1 MKKLVTMLLLFA
13 AILTMVM
20 VSCKE
25 EVPPPTI
32 LVESIT
38 LNIESITL
46 AVGDT
51 ETLTATVTP
60 ENATDKIVTW
70 QSSDTSVVT
79 VENGNVTAVKTGNA
93 TITAMAGEKSATCSV
108 KVHPEVTSIEIT
120 INDGKSVIRY
130 TDETQIEN
138 TLRNEITVTATY
150 DDESSAIVTDY
161 TVTINNENTVATIT
175 YGGFSGVVTLEL
187 APAVTFYYGD
197 YEGAPESFTSFCDD
211 NGKVTPPEDP
221 TRMGYEFAGWIK
233 EDGSSIDFSN
243 ASFTENANV
252 AAKWEPITVSV
263 SLDLDGGTS
272 EDTSPL
278 TATTGTV
285 LSVQDPIKTGYTFVG
300 WFTDEANETEYDME
314 NTIFTD
320 DFTLHAKWKANVY
333 TITFD
338 SDNGSAVEIMEIEYG
353 DYIVIP
359 DDPVR
364 DGYVFAG
371 WFVDGN
377 LYDFSSPVT
386 SNLNLKAT
394 WNKIL
399 SVFVHVNG
407 EIVKT
412 IQMEAG
418 KVLSEDM
425 LEDISFPENLEL
437 IQWSTTEEGE
447 DSYDFSVP
455 LVDDIDIYAIL
466 DVKMLTVTFMYSDSY
481 VLFTENIEYGS
492 SVEKPKNP
500 DLSPDYFKHWS
511 LSPDGEPFDFTS
523 AITHDIT
530 LHCVIFEDPVIVHY
544 YNAESISAKSIVI
557 ENGDSIPSS
566 FFESSMWATDVN
578 FNGTPYSQGSPITR
592 DITLYEI
599 KYERK
604 DDGGIALTDVSYEF
618 KSFVVPLGVTE
629 ISNKAFNLVPIKSIE
644 IPETV
649 TRIGDYSFEDSA
661 LESIIIPD
669 SVESLGIYVF
679 KSCDNLTTV
688 SLPNHLTEIP
698 EGLFQDCTSLSFY
711 GIDSFSGEFLLL
723 SENVEKI
730 GAHAFENCKSLTSS
744 DYFYGSPYSNFSN
757 IKEIGD
763 YSFAGADLGSEIT
776 NWENLIVIGD
786 YAFAGATGFP
796 QFPAEMDVIGA
807 HAFDGFYYEGY
818 NYDLVSITAG
828 SIGDYAFVNSTFP
841 SQLNLTVSGEIGI
854 GLFEG
859 SKLYHV
865 TANFD
870 TLPADTF
877 KNSIVNNEYSSDE
890 GGIILPNVQ
899 IIGECAFE
907 GATITG
913 NVDLGSATT
922 ICDRAFANADLDGS
936 LDLRGIKS
944 IPAGV
949 FEGLKTVGGF
959 SRCIFDFSGAEYI
972 SSETF
977 SDINIDT
984 GVIDFNVIIRG
995 DVEFGF
1001 EENGD
1006 GLFGKEFEGNI
1017 VIADDSDSIS
1027 DGLFKN
1033 LNTYYQ
1039 IQIPETVTRI
1049 GNHAFENC
1057 SISYINGIIFNI
1069 TPLYIG
1075 DYAFKNCTVDCVSGI
1090 DFSAAEY
1097 IGDYA
1102 VSEIQ
1107 MESSFPSISIVLN
1120 DSVVLGTGAF
1130 SKNAGSYDYAIEN
1143 LTLSSDLTHY
1153 TKNVFEGSSIRDLR
1167 ISVGS
1172 ESLKIGEEAFKNT
1185 SIYNCW
1191 IEDGITAIGAG
1202 AFEWDSTSSIT
1213 YMEGASF
1220 RLPDTIVEIGD
1231 RAFAGV
1237 TGSFTITLPEQL
1249 EIIGNA
1255 AFEGCSFLSLDGAF
1269 SPALRIIGDGA
1280 FRNTRAMSPSIL
1292 TFNEG
1297 LEKIGDEAFA
1307 NTSVWDNVRLVI
1319 PSTVKSIGTNAF
1331 NDFFYYSYDG
1341 QSVQIL
1347 SKTLNAFSPG
1357 YPWGFDSDIS
1367 IIWGENEI
1375 V

>member
-1 MKKLVTMLLLFA
+1 M
-13 AILTMVM
+13 
-20 VSCKE
+20 
-25 EVPPPTI
+25 
-32 LVESIT
+32 
-38 LNIESITL
+38 
-46 AVGDT
+46 
-51 ETLTATVTP
+51 
-60 ENATDKIVTW
+60 
-70 QSSDTSVVT
+70 
-79 VENGNVTAVKTGNA
+79 KTGNA

-243 ASFTENANV
+243 ALFTGNANV
-252 AAKWEPITVSV
+252 SAKWEPITVSV

-371 WFVDGN
+371 WFIDGN

-523 AITHDIT
+523 SITHDIT

-698 EGLFQDCTSLSFY
+698 EGLFQDCTSLLFNRT
-711 GIDSFSGEFLLL
+711 DSFGGDFLLL

-776 NWENLIVIGD
+776 DWENLIVIGD

-818 NYDLVSITAG
+818 YHDLVSITAG

-859 SKLYHV
+859 SKLYRV

-877 KNSIVNNEYSSDE
+877 KNSMVNTEYSSDE

-922 ICDRAFANADLDGS
+922 ICDRAFANAVLNGS
-936 LDLRGIKS
+936 LDLGGIQS

-949 FEGLKTVGGF
+949 FEGVKIAGGF
-959 SRCIFDFSGAEYI
+959 SRRIFDFSGAEYI

-1001 EENGD
+1001 EEKGD
-1006 GLFGKEFEGNI
+1006 GLFGKEFKGNI
-1017 VIADDSDSIS
+1017 VIADGSNSIS

-1172 ESLKIGEEAFKNT
+1172 ESLEVGEEAFKNT

-1213 YMEGASF
+1213 YMEGSSF
-1220 RLPDTIVEIGD
+1220 GLPDTIVEIGD

-1269 SPALRIIGDGA
+1269 SPSLRIIGDGA

-1331 NDFFYYSYDG
+1331 NDFFYYYDG

-1357 YPWGFDSDIS
+1357 YPWGIDSDIS

>member
-1 MKKLVTMLLLFA
+1 
-13 AILTMVM
+13 
-20 VSCKE
+20 
-25 EVPPPTI
+25 
-32 LVESIT
+32 
-38 LNIESITL
+38 
-46 AVGDT
+46 
-51 ETLTATVTP
+51 
-60 ENATDKIVTW
+60 
-70 QSSDTSVVT
+70 
-79 VENGNVTAVKTGNA
+79 
-93 TITAMAGEKSATCSV
+93 MAGEKSATCSV

-175 YGGFSGVVTLEL
+175 YGGFSCVVTLEL

-197 YEGAPESFTSFCDD
+197 YEGSPESFTSFCDD
-211 NGKVTPPEDP
+211 SGKVTPPDDP

-233 EDGSSIDFSN
+233 EDGSPIDFSN
-243 ASFTENANV
+243 ASFTENATV
-252 AAKWEPITVSV
+252 SAKWEPITVTV
-263 SLDLDGGTS
+263 TLNLDGGTS
-272 EDTSPL
+272 EDPSPL

-285 LSVQDPIKTGYTFVG
+285 LLVQDPIKTGYTFVG

-425 LEDISFPENLEL
+425 LEDISFPDNLEL
-437 IQWSTTEEGE
+437 IYWSATEEGE

-481 VLFTENIEYGS
+481 VLSTENIEYGS
-492 SVEKPKNP
+492 SIEKPKDP
-500 DLSPDYFKHWS
+500 DLRPDYFKHWS

-599 KYERK
+599 RYERK

-629 ISNKAFNLVPIKSIE
+629 ISSKAFNLVPIKSIE

-698 EGLFQDCTSLSFY
+698 EGLFQDCTSLLFNRT
-711 GIDSFSGEFLLL
+711 DSFGGDFLLL

-730 GAHAFENCKSLTSS
+730 GAHAFENCKNLISS
-744 DYFYGSPYSNFSN
+744 DSFGFSSYSNFSN

-763 YSFAGADLGSEIT
+763 YSFSGAGLGSEIT

-786 YAFAGATGFP
+786 YAFAGATGYP

-807 HAFDGFYYEGY
+807 YAFDGFYYEGY
-818 NYDLVSITAG
+818 DLDLISITAG

-859 SKLYHV
+859 SKLYRV

-877 KNSIVNNEYSSDE
+877 KNSMVNTEYSNND

-922 ICDRAFANADLDGS
+922 IFDRAFANAVLDGS
-936 LDLRGIKS
+936 LDLGGIQS

-949 FEGLKTVGGF
+949 FEGLKIVWGF
-959 SRCIFDFSGAEYI
+959 SRDIFDFSGAEYI

-984 GVIDFNVIIRG
+984 GDFNVIIRG

-1006 GLFGKEFEGNI
+1006 GLFGKEFKGNI
-1017 VIADDSDSIS
+1017 VIADGSDSIS

-1033 LNTYYQ
+1033 LNTYYP

-1057 SISYINGIIFNI
+1057 SISFTSGIISNI

-1075 DYAFKNCTVDCVSGI
+1075 DYAFKNCTSNYVSGI

-1097 IGDYA
+1097 IGNYA

-1107 MESSFPSISIVLN
+1107 MESSSPSISIVLN

-1143 LTLSSDLTHY
+1143 LTLSSDLTHH

-1172 ESLKIGEEAFKNT
+1172 ESLEIGEEAFKNT

-1220 RLPDTIVEIGD
+1220 GLPDTIVEIGD

-1237 TGSFTITLPEQL
+1237 TGSFIITLPEQL
-1249 EIIGNA
+1249 EIISDA

-1280 FRNTRAMSPSIL
+1280 FRNTSAMSPSIL

-1331 NDFFYYSYDG
+1331 NDFFYYFYDG

>member
-38 LNIESITL
+38 LNTESITL

-120 INDGKSVIRY
+120 LNDGKSVIRY

-211 NGKVTPPEDP
+211 SGKVTPPDDP

-233 EDGSSIDFSN
+233 EDGSPIDFNN
-243 ASFTENANV
+243 ASFTENATV
-252 AAKWEPITVSV
+252 SAKWKPITVSV
-263 SLDLDGGTS
+263 TLDLDGGTS

-320 DFTLHAKWKANVY
+320 DFTLHATWKANVY

-338 SDNGSAVEIMEIEYG
+338 SDNGSAVESMEIEYG

-359 DDPVR
+359 DDPIR

-371 WFVDGN
+371 WFVDGK

-399 SVFVHVNG
+399 SVFIHVNG

-425 LEDISFPENLEL
+425 LEDISFPDNLEL
-437 IQWSTTEEGE
+437 IHWSTTEEGE

-455 LVDDIDIYAIL
+455 LVDDIDLYAIL

-481 VLFTENIEYGS
+481 VLLTENVEYGS

-500 DLSPDYFKHWS
+500 DLRPDYFKHWS

-599 KYERK
+599 RYERK

-629 ISNKAFNLVPIKSIE
+629 ISSKAFNLVPIKSIE

-698 EGLFQDCTSLSFY
+698 EGLFQDCTSLLFNST
-711 GIDSFSGEFLLL
+711 DSFGEYFLLL

-730 GAHAFENCKSLTSS
+730 GAHAFENCKNLIPLDS
-744 DYFYGSPYSNFSN
+744 YGISPYSNFSN

-763 YSFAGADLGSEIT
+763 YSFSGASLGREIT

-796 QFPAEMDVIGA
+796 QFPAEIDVIGA

-818 NYDLVSITAG
+818 DLDLISITAG

-859 SKLYHV
+859 SKLYRV

-877 KNSIVNNEYSSDE
+877 KNSMVNTEYSYDD

-922 ICDRAFANADLDGS
+922 IFDRAFANAVLNGS
-936 LDLRGIKS
+936 LDLQGIKS

-949 FEGLKTVGGF
+949 FEGVKIAGGY
-959 SRCIFDFSGAEYI
+959 SRRIFDFSGAEYI

-984 GVIDFNVIIRG
+984 GDFNVIIRG

-1017 VIADDSDSIS
+1017 VIADGSDSIS

-1033 LNTYYQ
+1033 LNTYYP

-1057 SISYINGIIFNI
+1057 SISFTSGIISNI

-1075 DYAFKNCTVDCVSGI
+1075 DYAFKNCTSNYVSGI

-1097 IGDYA
+1097 IGNYA

-1107 MESSFPSISIVLN
+1107 MESSSPFISIVLN

-1143 LTLSSDLTHY
+1143 LTLSSDLTHH

-1237 TGSFTITLPEQL
+1237 TGFSITLPEQL
-1249 EIIGNA
+1249 EIIGDA
-1255 AFEGCSFLSLDGAF
+1255 AFEGCSFFLSLDGAF

-1280 FRNTRAMSPSIL
+1280 FRNTSAMSPSIL